1 MALTA
6 AERISMLEEPLIATL
21 SVESSSD
28 RAPICTPMWY
38 RYDPEEKHVQFI
50 TENAARKVELLR
62 KSGRATL
69 LVQRAEPTY
78 RYATVEGPVSFSPAS
93 ADLLLRIALR
103 YLPRDRAEEYVDS
116 SPVETYSTVTLIPK
130 RWTGADLGEF

>member
-6 AERISMLEEPLIATL
+6 AERISMLEEPVIANL
-21 SVESSSD
+21 SVDSGSA
-28 RAPICTPMWY
+28 RGPVCTPMWY

-50 TENAARKVELLR
+50 TENSARKVELLR

-69 LVQRAEPTY
+69 LVQRADPTY

-93 ADLLLRIALR
+93 SELLLRIALR
-103 YLPRDRAEEYVDS
+103 YLPRDRAEAYVRD
-116 SPVETYSTVTLIPK
+116 SPVDTYSTVTLTPE